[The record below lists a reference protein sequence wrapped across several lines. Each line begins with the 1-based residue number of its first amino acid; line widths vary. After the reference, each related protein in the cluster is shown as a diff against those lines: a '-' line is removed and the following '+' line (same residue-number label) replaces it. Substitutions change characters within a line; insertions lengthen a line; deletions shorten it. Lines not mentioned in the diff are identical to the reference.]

1 MLLTDWFTKRG
12 PSAGGPSR
20 CGVGDE
26 GSEKK
31 ARVRV
36 GRFSESSAQ
45 VYQIGLPLAAATVT
59 VAQCCYCYTK
69 PCSMQDSCLKKT
81 RPSNH
86 AACMTRCS
94 SEAAHPSHQIAA
106 NKAVRFGRAAHCAL
120 VCKVPRG
127 TPYRQRRLKSA
138 RIWPL
143 SLRPLSG
150 IAASSAGK
158 METSISRSKQAS
170 KQADAHHRAHYPI
183 AACTIVCGFRYPSH
197 LPAAVKVWLSRLL
210 KRSNLW
216 QGENTLLN
224 ITVGKFPFTT
234 EFVFFFLLFSLS
246 FSFLSC
252 KSGQFCTSSIHDWP
266 HCQKCDSP
274 SRKRN
279 CTSTVTAFFFL
290 VGFDTISPHSLV

>member
-1 MLLTDWFTKRG
+1 LLLTDWFTKRG
-12 PSAGGPSR
+12 ASAGGPSR

-150 IAASSAGK
+150 DCSLIGRQNGD
-158 METSISRSKQAS
+158 EHQQKQAS
-170 KQADAHHRAHYPI
+170 KQASR
-183 AACTIVCGFRYPSH
+183 RPSSKH
-197 LPAAVKVWLSRLL
+197 
-210 KRSNLW
+210 
-216 QGENTLLN
+216 
-224 ITVGKFPFTT
+224 TT
-234 EFVFFFLLFSLS
+234 
-246 FSFLSC
+246 
-252 KSGQFCTSSIHDWP
+252 
-266 HCQKCDSP
+266 
-274 SRKRN
+274 R
-279 CTSTVTAFFFL
+279 
-290 VGFDTISPHSLV
+290 SPHAQ

>member
-1 MLLTDWFTKRG
+1 MQQRSGTSIPSNCSKQGSALWEGCALCPCLQSTAGYSVQTAEVEKRTD
-12 PSAGGPSR
+12 
-20 CGVGDE
+20 
-26 GSEKK
+26 
-31 ARVRV
+31 
-36 GRFSESSAQ
+36 
-45 VYQIGLPLAAATVT
+45 LAAIFA
-59 VAQCCYCYTK
+59 
-69 PCSMQDSCLKKT
+69 
-81 RPSNH
+81 
-86 AACMTRCS
+86 
-94 SEAAHPSHQIAA
+94 
-106 NKAVRFGRAAHCAL
+106 AL
-120 VCKVPRG
+120 VRG
-127 TPYRQRRLKSA
+127 LQPHRQAKWRQASA
-138 RIWPL
+138 E
-143 SLRPLSG
+143 
-150 IAASSAGK
+150 A
-158 METSISRSKQAS
+158 SKQAS